1 MQLLKNKKK
10 DKMSE
15 TRKIPF
21 FNYPY
26 VFTSYEEDI
35 LSIIRDVGRRG
46 AFILQRDLEE
56 FEKNIAKYV
65 GAKYAIGVGNAT
77 DGLHLALRAAGI
89 GPGDEVIFCSHTMVA
104 TASAIYFTG
113 ATPVP
118 VDCGSDHLI
127 DPQAVEEAI
136 TPRTKVILPTQLNGR
151 TADMDALQSIAEKY
165 NLIIIEDA
173 AQALGSKFKGK
184 CAGTFGLAGVVS
196 FYPAKTLGCLGDG
209 GIVFTNDEEM
219 YRKIKM
225 LRDHGRDETGE
236 VVLWGFNSR
245 LDNIQAAILN
255 YKLKFYERE
264 IARRREIARLYH
276 KLLEDVK
283 ELLLPP
289 PPDSDPDHFDIY
301 QNYEIEAERRDEL
314 REYLSKNGIG
324 TIIQW
329 GGKAVHQFERLG
341 FNVKLPYTEKM
352 FKKCLLLPMNSSL
365 TDDDVYYVANKIRE
379 FYGYGKKN

>member
-1 MQLLKNKKK
+1 MGEIRNV
-10 DKMSE
+10 
-15 TRKIPF
+15 PF

-26 VFTSYEEDI
+26 VFTSNEEKF

-46 AFILQRDLEE
+46 AFILQKDLEE
-56 FEKNIAKYV
+56 FENNIAKYV
-65 GAKYAIGVGNAT
+65 GAKYAVGVGNAT

-113 ATPVP
+113 ATPIP
-118 VDCGSDHLI
+118 VECGRDHLI
-127 DPQAVEEAI
+127 DHQSVEKAI
-136 TPRTKVILPTQLNGR
+136 TSRTKAIMPTQLNGR
-151 TADMDALQSIAEKY
+151 TANMDELQSIADKN
-165 NLIIIEDA
+165 NLIIVEDA
-173 AQALGSKFKGK
+173 AQALGSKFKGR

-209 GIVFTNDEEM
+209 GVVFTNDE
-219 YRKIKM
+219 KIYKKLRM

-236 VVLWGFNSR
+236 VIIWGFNSR

-255 YKLKFYERE
+255 YKLSFYEQE
-264 IARRREIARLYH
+264 ISRRREIAGLYQS
-276 KLLEDVK
+276 LLGDVK
-283 ELLLPP
+283 EIVLPP
-289 PPDSDPDHFDIY
+289 APNSDPEHFDIY

-314 REYLSKNGIG
+314 KEYLSKNGIG

-329 GGKAVHQFERLG
+329 GGKAVHQWEKLG
-341 FNVKLPYTEKM
+341 FNVKLPFTEKM
-352 FKKCLLLPMNSSL
+352 FQRCLLLPMNTSL

-379 FYGYGKKN
+379 FYGYGSK